1 MRIYYRPDLPIH
13 TCFSLLDYSANIF
26 AREMTRHKPEK
37 VSTMIP
43 KSATVPNQSHR
54 IQVKPTLMTL
64 ARGNTADF
72 LMTSQAENLSRA
84 KSVFVTNF
92 NVFN

>member
-1 MRIYYRPDLPIH
+1 MVFVLP
-13 TCFSLLDYSANIF
+13 
-26 AREMTRHKPEK
+26 REGTQM
-37 VSTMIP
+37 
-43 KSATVPNQSHR
+43 QSHR

-64 ARGNTADF
+64 ARGNAADF
-72 LMTSQAENLSRA
+72 LMTLQAENLSRA